1 MKLEFRTLPGEDPLR
16 FVREIEAFAQEQILP
31 GLRATAPDAGIEF
44 EEVLAYSGMTP
55 PSESDFTRLLH
66 ELTGTREPAK
76 VAFGTDGGCFA
87 ARGIPT
93 LICGPG
99 DIKVAH
105 KPDEWIAVEQLER
118 CDAFLRELVR
128 RALTSN

>member
-1 MKLEFRTLPGEDPLR
+1 MWRNPVIAQLMHDLHALNRGRAADEMAGFYGLDIYNMSGS
-16 FVREIEAFAQEQILP
+16 IEA
-31 GLRATAPDAGIEF
+31 
-44 EEVLAYSGMTP
+44 VLAYPGMTP

-66 ELTGTREPAK
+66 ELTGAREPAK

-87 ARGIPT
+87 ARDIPT

-118 CDAFLRELVR
+118 CDALLREFVR
-128 RALTSN
+128 RALVSI